1 MTFTYTVKDP
11 LGVHA
16 RPASQLA
23 KLAQSFPETVTVSL
37 GDKKGNAKQ
46 VIGLMRLC
54 IKCGDTVTFT
64 VEGENEQASA
74 AALLEFCN
82 QNL

>member
-1 MTFTYTVKDP
+1 MTFTYTIKDP
-11 LGVHA
+11 LGIHA

-23 KLAQSFPETVTVSL
+23 KLAQSLPGTVTVSV
-37 GDKKGNAKQ
+37 GGKEGNAKQ
-46 VIGLMRLC
+46 VISLMRLC

-64 VEGENEQASA
+64 VEGEEERACA
-74 AALLEFCN
+74 EALQEFCV